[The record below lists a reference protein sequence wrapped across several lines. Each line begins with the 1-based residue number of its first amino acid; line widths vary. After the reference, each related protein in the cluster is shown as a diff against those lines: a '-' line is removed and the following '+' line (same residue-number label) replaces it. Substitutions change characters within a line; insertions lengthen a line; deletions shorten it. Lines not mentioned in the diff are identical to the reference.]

1 MKKTSSLVYGGI
13 SVALIVLFLYIGSL
27 IVTNKVFLMAVAIAI
42 GAIACII
49 GGIKSALIVYISA
62 SILGFILVP
71 NKLYVG
77 IYIIFGI
84 YPIVKLIAE
93 RYSTVLEYI
102 VKYSVF
108 NLLTV
113 ITYLIYRNFIYLG
126 PLFDSTYLIIV
137 FFIIIQVVFFIFDY
151 AFTKFIMLVNDR
163 ILRGYKGKI

>member
-42 GAIACII
+42 GAVSCII
-49 GGIKSALIVYISA
+49 GGVKSALIVYISS
-62 SILGFILVP
+62 SILGFMLVP

-93 RYSTVLEYI
+93 RYPTVLEYI
-102 VKYSVF
+102 IKYSAF

-113 ITYLIYRNFIYLG
+113 MTYFIYRSFIYLG
-126 PLFDSTYLIIV
+126 PLFESTHLIIV

-151 AFTKFIMLVNDR
+151 TFTKFIMLVNDR
-163 ILRGYKGKI
+163 VLRRYKGKV

>member
-1 MKKTSSLVYGGI
+1 MKKTSNLVYGGI
-13 SVALIVLFLYIGSL
+13 LTALVVLFLYIGS
-27 IVTNKVFLMAVAIAI
+27 IIITNKVFLMALAIAI
-42 GAIACII
+42 GAVSCII
-49 GGIKSALIVYISA
+49 GGIKSALIVYISSA
-62 SILGFILVP
+62 VLGFILVP

-93 RYSTVLEYI
+93 KYSIVFEYI
-102 VKYSVF
+102 IKYGVF

-126 PLFDSTYLIIV
+126 PLFDSTHLIIV

-163 ILRGYKGKI
+163 ILRRYNGKF